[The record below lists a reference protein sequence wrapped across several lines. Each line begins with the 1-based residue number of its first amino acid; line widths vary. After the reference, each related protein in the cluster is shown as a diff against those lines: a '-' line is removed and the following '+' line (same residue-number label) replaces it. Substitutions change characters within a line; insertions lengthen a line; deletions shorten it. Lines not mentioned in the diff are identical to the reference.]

1 MLTRRWRRAAI
12 GLGVVV
18 LVGLSLSLVPGKGFR
33 TTEAPAKR
41 VLGSRPRIRPLP
53 PQVVA
58 DQEDDDPATAV
69 GPVTYAADVA
79 GIIQARCQS
88 CHRPGQVAPFSLLSY
103 DDAVGHASMIH
114 EVVENRRM
122 PPWHA
127 NPKIGHFL
135 NNRRLSAR
143 ERATLLAWIEQETPL
158 GDPQQIPPPRD
169 FPEGWTIGK
178 PDVVLTMTEPYS
190 VVADG
195 VLNYQRFRVETG
207 FTQAR
212 WIQAAEARPGNRAV
226 VHHICVFLADDR
238 PKGDRMSDERRE
250 LVCYAP
256 GDLPELFPEGTAK
269 QIPAGASL
277 VIEVHYTPIGTPQT
291 DQSSVGL
298 IFARSP
304 ITRRAFTKGI
314 SQKNFAIPPGAND
327 YPVRSSFTF
336 PNDARLLSLMPHM
349 HLRGKDFVYVA
360 RYPDGR
366 TETLLEV
373 PAYDFGWQ
381 SVYRLVEPKPM
392 PRGTRIDCLAHFD
405 NTSANPANPDPTIT
419 VRWGEQT
426 FDEMMIGFIDFDED
440 AATSPAPVLPPSR
453 R

>member
-12 GLGVVV
+12 GLGVVL

-33 TTEAPAKR
+33 TPEPPAKR
-41 VLGSRPRIRPLP
+41 VLGSRSRIRPLP
-53 PQVVA
+53 PGVA
-58 DQEDDDPATAV
+58 AELEQADSPIGV
-69 GPVTYAADVA
+69 GPVTYSADVA
-79 GIIQARCQS
+79 RILQDRCQS
-88 CHRPGQVAPFSLLSY
+88 CHRPGQVAPFSLLTY
-103 DDAVGHASMIH
+103 DDAVAHAAMIH

-127 NPKIGHFL
+127 DPKIGQFL
-135 NNRRLSAR
+135 NNRRLSTG
-143 ERATLLAWIEQETPL
+143 ERATILAWVEQETPL
-158 GDPQQIPPPRD
+158 GEPKDLPPPRT
-169 FPEGWTIGK
+169 FPEGWTIGT
-178 PDVVLTMTEPYS
+178 PDVILTMAEPYR

-207 FTQAR
+207 FTEDR

-238 PKGDRMSDERRE
+238 PKVDRMSDERRE

-256 GDLPELFPEGTAK
+256 GDLPSLFPPGTAK
-269 QIPAGASL
+269 QIPAGATL
-277 VIEVHYTPIGTPQT
+277 VIEVHYTPIGKVQS

-298 IFARSP
+298 IFARTP

-314 SQKNFAIPPGAND
+314 SQKEFAIPPRARD
-327 YPVRSSFTF
+327 HAVRSSFTF
-336 PNDARLLSLMPHM
+336 TTDARLLSLMPHM
-349 HLRGKDFVYVA
+349 HLRGKDFRYVA

-366 TETLLEV
+366 TEMLLRV

-381 SVYRLVEPKPM
+381 SVYRLVEPRPM
-392 PRGTRIDCLAHFD
+392 PRGTRIECLAHLD
-405 NTSANPANPDPTIT
+405 NTAANPANPDPSIT

-440 AATSPAPVLPPSR
+440 ATSSPSPVAPPSR